1 MIENLIIISG
11 IALVSFGFV
20 HYVLLDWLFPYPNA
34 ARAKMKKWAGITT
47 ISLTITF
54 LSGFLI
60 TLVKFLWG
68 LITNKTKPNE
78 GQN

>member
-20 HYVLLDWLFPYPNA
+20 HYVLLDWLFPTPGT
-34 ARAKMKKWAGITT
+34 ARTKMKKWAGITT

-68 LITNKTKPNE
+68 LITNKTKP
-78 GQN
+78 